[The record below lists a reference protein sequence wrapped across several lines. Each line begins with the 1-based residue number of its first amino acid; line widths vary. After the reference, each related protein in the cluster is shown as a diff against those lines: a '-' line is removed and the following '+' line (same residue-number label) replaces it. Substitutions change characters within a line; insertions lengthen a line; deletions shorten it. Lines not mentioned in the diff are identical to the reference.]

1 MRIGI
6 FTEAYTPYISGLV
19 TSEVML
25 KKALEKLG
33 HTVYVVTA
41 NLESFHYD
49 YDEDE
54 HILRIPGIPTGIYDS
69 RLTGLYPIK
78 AVNIIKTW
86 KLDIIHSQTE
96 FAVGT
101 FARLLAF
108 QLDIPLVHTYHTMY
122 EDYVHYVTKGY
133 FDKSSKK
140 IVEYLTRFYCDK
152 TASELIVPT
161 KKTYD
166 LFKEKYKV
174 DKNIHIIPTG
184 IELERFYRENLNSE
198 RLKEFRKK
206 YNLKEEDFIALFI
219 GRIAQEKNIV
229 YLIDVVKEVL
239 PECPNLKMLI
249 VGDGPDREEYQKLI
263 EEYGLKE
270 KIIMTG
276 KTPWEDTPYHYHLAD
291 IFLTASTTETQ
302 GLTVIEAMAS
312 EITPIC
318 IEDESFANTVID
330 DLNGKLFKTKVGCK
344 KAIIELYNDKEKNQK
359 LAKQA
364 RINVEKYSAKYFAE
378 SVLNVYEYAL
388 AHKEN
393 RLGVFGKLVEKL
405 KSEKD
410 EENETDSKQ
419 S

>member
-33 HTVYVVTA
+33 HTVFVVTA

-49 YDEDE
+49 YDEEE

-78 AVNIIKTW
+78 AVNMIKTW

-140 IVEYLTRFYCDK
+140 IVEYLTKFYCDR
-152 TASELIVPT
+152 TASELTVPT

-184 IELERFYRENLNSE
+184 IELERFYKENVDNE
-198 RLKEFRKK
+198 KIQKLKRK
-206 YNLKEEDFIALFI
+206 YHLKKNDFVSIFV

-229 YLIDVVKEVL
+229 YLIDVVKDCL
-239 PECPNLKMLI
+239 SQCPNLKLLI
-249 VGDGPDREEYQKLI
+249 VGDGPDAEEYKQLI
-263 EEYGLKE
+263 QSYGLEE
-270 KIIMTG
+270 KILMVG
-276 KTPWEDTPYHYHLAD
+276 KAKWEDMPYYYHLAD
-291 IFLTASTTETQ
+291 IFLTASVTETQ

-312 EITPIC
+312 EVTPIC
-318 IEDESFANTVID
+318 IEDESFQNTVIH
-330 DLNGKLFKTKVGCK
+330 DLNGKLFKSKKGCK
-344 KAIIELYNDKEKNQK
+344 KAIEELYNDHELNQK
-359 LAKQA
+359 LSKQA
-364 RINVEKYSAKYFAE
+364 RINVDRYSSKYFAE
-378 SVLNVYEYAL
+378 SVLKVYQYAL
-388 AHKEN
+388 DHKEN
-393 RLGVFGKLVEKL
+393 RLGVFGKIVEKF
-405 KSEKD
+405 KGEKD
-410 EENETDSKQ
+410 ETDHKQ

>member
-6 FTEAYTPYISGLV
+6 FTETYTPYISGLV

-49 YDEDE
+49 YDEEE

-78 AVNIIKTW
+78 AVNMIKTW

-101 FARLLAF
+101 FARLLAY

-140 IVEYLTRFYCDK
+140 IVEYLTKFYCDR

-184 IELERFYRENLNSE
+184 IELERFYIENLDLE
-198 RLKEFRKK
+198 QIKKLKRK
-206 YNLKEEDFIALFI
+206 YHLKKDDFVAIFV

-229 YLIDVVKEVL
+229 YLIDVVKECL
-239 PECPNLKMLI
+239 PQCPNLKMLI
-249 VGDGPDREEYQKLI
+249 VGDGPDAEEYKELI
-263 EEYGLKE
+263 KSYGLE
-270 KIIMTG
+270 DKILMVG
-276 KTPWEDTPYHYHLAD
+276 KAKWEDMPYYYHLAD
-291 IFLTASTTETQ
+291 IFLTASVTETQ

-312 EITPIC
+312 EVTPIC
-318 IEDESFANTVID
+318 IEDESFQNTVID
-330 DLNGKLFKTKVGCK
+330 DLNGKLFKTKKGCR
-344 KAIIELYNDKEKNQK
+344 KAIEELYNNHELNQK
-359 LAKQA
+359 LSKQA
-364 RINVEKYSAKYFAE
+364 RINVDRYSSKYFAE
-378 SVLNVYEYAL
+378 SVLQVYQYAL
-388 AHKEN
+388 DHKEN
-393 RLGVFGKLVEKL
+393 RLGVFGKIVEKF
-405 KSEKD
+405 KGDKD
-410 EENETDSKQ
+410 ETDHK
-419 S
+419 

>member
-33 HTVYVVTA
+33 HTVFVVTA

-49 YDEDE
+49 YDEEE

-78 AVNIIKTW
+78 AVNMIKTW

-140 IVEYLTRFYCDK
+140 IVEYLTKFYCDR

-184 IELERFYRENLNSE
+184 IELERFYKENVDNE
-198 RLKEFRKK
+198 KIQKLKRK
-206 YNLKEEDFIALFI
+206 YHLKKNDFVSIFV

-229 YLIDVVKEVL
+229 YLIDVVKDCL
-239 PECPNLKMLI
+239 SQCPNLKLLI
-249 VGDGPDREEYQKLI
+249 VGDGPDAEEYKQLI
-263 EEYGLKE
+263 QSYGLEE
-270 KIIMTG
+270 KILMVG
-276 KTPWEDTPYHYHLAD
+276 KAKWEDMPYYYHLAD
-291 IFLTASTTETQ
+291 IFLTASVTETQ
-302 GLTVIEAMAS
+302 GLTVIEALAS
-312 EITPIC
+312 EVTPIC
-318 IEDESFANTVID
+318 IEDESFQNTVIH
-330 DLNGKLFKTKVGCK
+330 DLNGKLFKSKKGCK
-344 KAIIELYNDKEKNQK
+344 KAIEELYNDHELNQK
-359 LAKQA
+359 LSKQA
-364 RINVEKYSAKYFAE
+364 RINVDRYSSKYFAE
-378 SVLNVYEYAL
+378 SVLKVYQYAL
-388 AHKEN
+388 DHKEN
-393 RLGVFGKLVEKL
+393 RLGVFGKIVEKF
-405 KSEKD
+405 KGEKD
-410 EENETDSKQ
+410 ETDHKQ

>member
-49 YDEDE
+49 YDEEE

-69 RLTGLYPIK
+69 RLTGLYPIR

-108 QLDIPLVHTYHTMY
+108 QLDLPLVHTYHTMY

-133 FDKSSKK
+133 FNKSSKK
-140 IVEYLTRFYCDK
+140 IVEYLTKFYCDK

-184 IELERFYRENLNSE
+184 IELERFYKENLDLE
-198 RLKEFRKK
+198 KLEKLRKK
-206 YNLKEEDFIALFI
+206 YKLKKEDFIAIFV
-219 GRIAQEKNIV
+219 GRIAQEKNII
-229 YLIDVVKEVL
+229 YLIDRIKEVL
-239 PECPNLKMLI
+239 PKCPNLKMLI
-249 VGDGPDREEYQKLI
+249 VGDGPDKEEYQKLI
-263 EEYGLKE
+263 NEYGLQE
-270 KIIMTG
+270 KVIMTG
-276 KTPWEDTPYHYHLAD
+276 KTKWEDTPYYYHLAD

-302 GLTVIEAMAS
+302 GLTVIEAMAA
-312 EITPIC
+312 EVTPIC
-318 IEDESFANTVID
+318 IEDESFINTVIN
-330 DLNGKLFKTKVGCK
+330 DLNGKLFKTKRECK
-344 KAIIELYNDKEKNQK
+344 KAIEELYQDTEKNQK

-364 RINVEKYSAKYFAE
+364 RINVDRYSSKYFAE
-378 SVLNVYEYAL
+378 SVLKVYQYAIE
-388 AHKEN
+388 HKKN

-405 KSEKD
+405 KGEKD
-410 EENETDSKQ
+410 ETDSK
-419 S
+419 

>member
-1 MRIGI
+1 M
-6 FTEAYTPYISGLV
+6 Y
-19 TSEVML
+19 
-25 KKALEKLG
+25 
-33 HTVYVVTA
+33 
-41 NLESFHYD
+41 
-49 YDEDE
+49 
-54 HILRIPGIPTGIYDS
+54 
-69 RLTGLYPIK
+69 
-78 AVNIIKTW
+78 KTW